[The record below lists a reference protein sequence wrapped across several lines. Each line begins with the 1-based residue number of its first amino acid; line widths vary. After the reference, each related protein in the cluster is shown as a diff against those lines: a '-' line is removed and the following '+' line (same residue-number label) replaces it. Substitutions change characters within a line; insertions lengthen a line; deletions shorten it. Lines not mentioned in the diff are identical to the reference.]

1 METDAKQHIPEET
14 NQKPEGKTKKTK
26 KVKNEKFKW
35 WQTLLILSLT
45 LVISVGAAYYIS
57 DKYFWSKMDMN
68 HVSEQLDYYKN
79 KVDSEPNEPKH
90 RVNLGYTYF
99 LKGDNDEAIK
109 QLKVAL
115 DLDKKNYDAYLN
127 LSIVYKDQGEL
138 DNALKAAEKCVDLN
152 PRDYKGLLQKG
163 SIYRELKMY
172 KDSLETLNQANSL
185 MPGNTDIIYEI
196 GRLAEAQGQMKEAE
210 AIYKDALN
218 YDPLYKNALKGL
230 ERIASKDSNKK

>member
-1 METDAKQHIPEET
+1 METEAKQLGTEET
-14 NQKPEGKTKKTK
+14 NQKPQEKPKKVM

-45 LVISVGAAYYIS
+45 LLISVGAAYYIS

-68 HVSEQLDYYKN
+68 RVSEQLDYYKN
-79 KVDSEPNEPKH
+79 KVDGEPNEPKH

-152 PRDYKGLLQKG
+152 PREYKGLLQKG

-196 GRLAEAQGQMKEAE
+196 GRLAEDQGQLTEAE

-230 ERIASKDSNKK
+230 DRIASKDSNKK

>member
-1 METDAKQHIPEET
+1 MENDAKQPTSQEANHET
-14 NQKPEGKTKKTK
+14 QDKSSKTKTIK
-26 KVKNEKFKW
+26 KEKFNW
-35 WQTLLILSLT
+35 WQTLLILLLT
-45 LVISVGAAYYIS
+45 LIISVGTAYYIS

-68 HVSEQLDYYKN
+68 RVGEQLTYYKN
-79 KVDSEPNEPKH
+79 KVDGEPNNPKH

-115 DLDKKNYDAYLN
+115 DLDKNNYDAYLN
-127 LSIVYKDQGEL
+127 LSIVYKDQDEL
-138 DNALKAAEKCVDLN
+138 DNALKAAEKCVDIN

-172 KDSLETLNQANSL
+172 KDSLDVLNQANSL

-196 GRLAEAQGQMKEAE
+196 GRLAEDQGQIKEAE

-230 ERIASKDSNKK
+230 DRIASKDSNKK